1 MALILRSSSDIVL
14 LDRPVGLITLTGQ
27 EKRLMNDQPKSSE
40 AIPKSD
46 RQRADETRHRI
57 LEAAEQCFA
66 RYGFEATGVAEICA
80 TAGISK
86 GALYHH
92 FPSKQDIF
100 VELYERWMNGFV
112 GEMKAVR
119 DGAESVPRA
128 LMSMMR
134 MIGVIFQTAAGRLPV
149 FFEFLTKSARQPE
162 IWKATTA
169 PYRFFKDFFADMV
182 RRGIAEGSLK
192 NVDPERTAQILVSYG
207 AGLVMQGVFDPEGGD
222 WVRVGVEGLAMLLEP
237 MVTEGF

>member
-1 MALILRSSSDIVL
+1 
-14 LDRPVGLITLTGQ
+14 
-27 EKRLMNDQPKSSE
+27 
-40 AIPKSD
+40 
-46 RQRADETRHRI
+46 
-57 LEAAEQCFA
+57 
-66 RYGFEATGVAEICA
+66 VAEICE

-92 FPSKQDIF
+92 FPSKQTIF
-100 VELYERWMNGFV
+100 IELYETWMKGLV
-112 GEMKAVR
+112 AQMEAVR
-119 DGAESVPRA
+119 DQSESVPRA
-128 LMSMMR
+128 LVSMAR
-134 MIGVIFQTAAGRLPV
+134 MLGVIFQTAAGRLPV
-149 FFEFLTKSARQPE
+149 FFEFLTKSVREPE
-162 IWKATTA
+162 IWKATAA
-169 PYRFFKDFFADMV
+169 PYRLFRDFFSDMV